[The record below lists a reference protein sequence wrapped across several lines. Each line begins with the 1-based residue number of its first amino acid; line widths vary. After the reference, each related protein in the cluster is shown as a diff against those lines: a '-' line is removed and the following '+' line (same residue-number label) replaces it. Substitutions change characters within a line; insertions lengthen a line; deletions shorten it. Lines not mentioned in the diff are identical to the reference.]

1 MGRRDVAARPVE
13 PGTMLGRRGG
23 RRSDGSSVR
32 RTRQRMRR
40 RTYARDVI
48 VSHYL
53 SRVPVLGPDSPAA
66 NVPTPYPPS
75 PLPSPSPPPATPP
88 DAPEPP
94 IGPKNFLDM
103 LALPPGDEKRC
114 KEFRDCLKTIE
125 LELCPVCE
133 ELAFNSD
140 VGPVPELDWRAL
152 PDYVEREGEKEASE
166 GGDDG
171 MDVEEE
177 EKVVCKRCR
186 AHLTTNRKAM
196 VKEADGGPP
205 AKPLKFSKANNSL
218 FGTSHNLASEIML
231 RD

>member
-1 MGRRDVAARPVE
+1 
-13 PGTMLGRRGG
+13 
-23 RRSDGSSVR
+23 VR
-32 RTRQRMRR
+32 RTRQRVRR

-48 VSHYL
+48 VSHYP

-66 NVPTPYPPS
+66 NVPTPCPPS
-75 PLPSPSPPPATPP
+75 PSPSPSPPPATPP

-94 IGPKNFLDM
+94 IGPKNFLDIP
-103 LALPPGDEKRC
+103 ALPPDDEKRC
-114 KEFRDCLKTIE
+114 KGFRDRLKTIE

-133 ELAFNSD
+133 ELVFNSD

-152 PDYVEREGEKEASE
+152 PDYVEREGGKESSE

-177 EKVVCKRCR
+177 ETVVCKRCR
-186 AHLTTNRKAM
+186 AHLTTSRKAM

-205 AKPLKFSKANNSL
+205 AKPLKFSKANNSP

-231 RD
+231 RDRLLSSWQVPNEYRGHGGERRSLGRA